1 MSSFL
6 RNSKKRNRMSTVFCR
21 PVPKIPEQTPLNSSE
36 LPNSCLRVLRDRVAS
51 FFQNYFSST
60 QTPKSGAYSKTF
72 DIKTIPPSN
81 RCPYPP
87 KNLPP
92 VSQ

>member
-1 MSSFL
+1 
-6 RNSKKRNRMSTVFCR
+6 MSTVFFR
-21 PVPKIPEQTPLNSSE
+21 PVINNQSQAPFNLPKLPKKCLQT
-36 LPNSCLRVLRDRVAS
+36 LRDRVAS